1 MKLSWTGALDI
12 GLGLPTTMRGAGG
25 DTVLAFARRAEA
37 AGFASVGMI
46 DRLVYPSY
54 EPLVTLAAVAGATAR
69 VRLITMILIA
79 PLRGA
84 ALLAKQAATLDAL
97 SGGRLSLGLGL
108 GMRQDDYQA
117 AEVAFERRGR
127 RLDAQIALMKR
138 LWSGEAADAESIG
151 PRPARAGGPELLIGG
166 YTPAAYRRAGRLADG
181 FILGGAA
188 DPATAGEVIATVRA
202 EREAAGRAGAPR
214 IVGSLAYAL
223 GDGAHERAAGHIRH
237 YYAFLGP
244 RAELIAQRL
253 PGQPAPLRAAIERMA
268 GLGLDEL
275 VIFPAVPE
283 LEQIDRLLD
292 VIG

>member
-12 GLGLPTTMRGAGG
+12 GLGLPTTMRGVSG
-25 DTVLAFARRAEA
+25 DVVLAFARRAEA

-46 DRLVYPSY
+46 DRLAYSSY
-54 EPLVTLAAVAGATAR
+54 EPFVTLAAVAGATTR
-69 VRLITMILIA
+69 VRLIAMILIA

-97 SGGRLSLGLGL
+97 SGGWLSLGLGL
-108 GMRQDDYQA
+108 GMRPDDYQV

-127 RLDAQIALMKR
+127 RLDAQIALMRR
-138 LWSGEAADAESIG
+138 LWSGDAADG
-151 PRPARAGGPELLIGG
+151 Q
-166 YTPAAYRRAGRLADG
+166 
-181 FILGGAA
+181 
-188 DPATAGEVIATVRA
+188 VIASVRA
-202 EREAAGRAGAPR
+202 EREAAGRDGRPR

-223 GDGAHERAAGHIRH
+223 GEGPHERAARHIRD

-253 PGQPAPLRAAIERMA
+253 PSQPAPLRAAIERIA

-283 LEQIDRLLD
+283 IEQIDRLLD
-292 VIG
+292 AIG